1 MSCER
6 EFIRIAFYKN
16 GEGFVHRVVRWY
28 TASPYSHAEL
38 IMPDGATW
46 ITISPFFN
54 SKVTPRS

>member
-28 TASPYSHAEL
+28 TASPYSHAIIKL
-38 IMPDGATW
+38 TFGNVSINLSRT
-46 ITISPFFN
+46 
-54 SKVTPRS
+54 